1 MFVGRSMRTLPVLCR
16 GAISIATK
24 YTIGEEGLF
33 FTGIRRVTSNQGSGV
48 SITRAFPVM
57 NSRLVRY
64 FSNIG
69 QQAAFSKDLY
79 KILGV
84 TKTTDKAGI
93 KAAYTKLVKQ
103 HHPDLNKATGS
114 DQMIK
119 DINLAY
125 MVLSNED
132 KKKEYDDYLAQRDK
146 ISDFEARAQRT
157 EGKYNRYG
165 PVGS

>member
-1 MFVGRSMRTLPVLCR
+1 
-16 GAISIATK
+16 
-24 YTIGEEGLF
+24 
-33 FTGIRRVTSNQGSGV
+33 
-48 SITRAFPVM
+48 M
-57 NSRLVRY
+57 NSRLIRY
-64 FSNIG
+64 FSSIG

>member
-1 MFVGRSMRTLPVLCR
+1 M
-16 GAISIATK
+16 ATK
-24 YTIGEEGLF
+24 CTIGEEGSIF
-33 FTGIRRVTSNQGSGV
+33 KGIRRVISNQTSEV
-48 SITRAFPVM
+48 SITRVLPVM
-57 NSRLVRY
+57 PSRLVRC

-165 PVGS
+165 PVDS

>member
-16 GAISIATK
+16 AATSISTK
-24 YTIGEEGLF
+24 CTIGEEGLI
-33 FTGIRRVTSNQGSGV
+33 FTGIRRVASNQGSGV
-48 SITRAFPVM
+48 LMTRVLPGM
-57 NSRLVRY
+57 NSRLIRY
-64 FSNIG
+64 FSSIG